1 MSRHHPDET
10 LLTEFAAGQ
19 LSPAVAL
26 CIRVHLGFCS
36 RCQQQIDRLTC
47 MGAALFEAL
56 PGEPVADSV
65 FDQIMARIDNEDV
78 ASPVP
83 APPYGR
89 PFQPVLGPLL
99 NGVNLQDLPWK
110 PQWFKV
116 FEHVL
121 QLGAQGR
128 YRLSL
133 IKINAGGR
141 APAHGHHGREVT
153 VVLQGGFSDARG
165 HYEAGDF
172 MIMDGFNEHAPRAFE
187 DGDCVCLSLLE
198 APLRLAGPLG
208 KGIDLLQR
216 FFNPA
221 LYKA

>member
-36 RCQQQIDRLTC
+36 RCQQQIDRL
-47 MGAALFEAL
+47 MSIGAALFEAL

-65 FDQIMARIDNEDV
+65 FDQIMARITMKTLLH
-78 ASPVP
+78 PVP
-83 APPYGR
+83 TPPYGR
-89 PFQPVLGPLL
+89 PFQPVFRATAQQGQSA
-99 NGVNLQDLPWK
+99 GFCHWK
-110 PQWFKV
+110 PQWFR
-116 FEHVL
+116 FLNML

-141 APAHGHHGREVT
+141 APPTVT
-153 VVLQGGFSDARG
+153 TGGGGYVLQGGFSDARG

-172 MIMDGFNEHAPRAFE
+172 MIMDGFNEHAPAPSKME
-187 DGDCVCLSLLE
+187 TASAYPAQ
-198 APLRLAGPLG
+198 APLPVW
-208 KGIDLLQR
+208 
-216 FFNPA
+216 PA
-221 LYKA
+221 TRKRY